1 MDTILRTQLENRLR
15 AAIEAN
21 DQKAYRIALLD
32 VQVAQMQ
39 CQEKTAQRV
48 KTLEQYIHDAEQ
60 RAQGAK
66 WTAKAFTVIFAASG
80 GAAGFAALLKFV
92 QFISS

>member
-48 KTLEQYIHDAEQ
+48 KALEVYIHDAEQ

-66 WTAKAFTVIFAASG
+66 WAAKALFAISSASG
-80 GAAGFAALLKFV
+80 GAVALKVIQALL
-92 QFISS
+92 S

>member
-15 AAIEAN
+15 AAIEDN

-32 VQVAQMQ
+32 VQVAQML

-66 WTAKAFTVIFAASG
+66 WAAKALFALSSAGG
-80 GAAGFAALLKFV
+80 GAVALKVIQVLL
-92 QFISS
+92 S

>member
-21 DQKAYRIALLD
+21 DQKEYRIALLD
-32 VQVAQMQ
+32 VQVAQML

-66 WTAKAFTVIFAASG
+66 WAAKALFAISSASG
-80 GAAGFAALLKFV
+80 GAVALKVIQALL
-92 QFISS
+92 S

>member
-1 MDTILRTQLENRLR
+1 MDSILRSQLENRLR

-32 VQVAQMQ
+32 VQVAQML

-48 KTLEQYIHDAEQ
+48 KTLEQYVHDAEQ
-60 RAQGAK
+60 RAKGAK
-66 WTAKAFTVIFAASG
+66 LAAKAIFALSSAGG
-80 GAAGFAALLKFV
+80 GAVALKVVQALL
-92 QFISS
+92 S

>member
-15 AAIEAN
+15 AAIESG

-48 KTLEQYIHDAEQ
+48 KTLEQYVHDAEQ

-66 WTAKAFTVIFAASG
+66 WAAKALIALYSATG
-80 GAAGFAALLKFV
+80 GAAFLKFI

>member
-1 MDTILRTQLENRLR
+1 MDSILRTQLENRLR

-21 DQKAYRIALLD
+21 DQKEYRIALLD
-32 VQVAQMQ
+32 VQVAQML

-66 WTAKAFTVIFAASG
+66 WAAKALFALSSAGG
-80 GAAGFAALLKFV
+80 GAVALKVIQALL
-92 QFISS
+92 

>member
-1 MDTILRTQLENRLR
+1 MDSILRSQLENRLR

-32 VQVAQMQ
+32 VQVAQML

-66 WTAKAFTVIFAASG
+66 WAAKAIFALSSAGG
-80 GAAGFAALLKFV
+80 GAVALKVIQALL
-92 QFISS
+92 S

>member
-15 AAIEAN
+15 AAIEDN

-32 VQVAQMQ
+32 VQVAQML

-48 KTLEQYIHDAEQ
+48 KTLEQYIHDTEQ

-66 WTAKAFTVIFAASG
+66 LAAKAIFALSSASG
-80 GAAGFAALLKFV
+80 GAVALKIIQALL
-92 QFISS
+92 S

>member
-15 AAIEAN
+15 AAIESG

-32 VQVAQMQ
+32 VQTAQMQ
-39 CQEKTAQRV
+39 CQENTAQRV
-48 KTLEQYIHDAEQ
+48 KALEVYIHDAEQ

-66 WTAKAFTVIFAASG
+66 WAAKAIFALSSASG
-80 GAAGFAALLKFV
+80 GAVALKVIQALL
-92 QFISS
+92 S

>member
-1 MDTILRTQLENRLR
+1 MDTILRSQLEARLR
-15 AAIEAN
+15 AAIESG

-48 KTLEQYIHDAEQ
+48 KTLEQYVHDAEQ
-60 RAQGAK
+60 RAKGAQ
-66 WTAKAFTVIFAASG
+66 WAAKAILAIGSASG
-80 GAAGFAALLKFV
+80 GAALLK
-92 QFISS
+92 ILETLI

>member
-1 MDTILRTQLENRLR
+1 MDNILRTQLENRLR
-15 AAIEAN
+15 AAIESG

-48 KTLEQYIHDAEQ
+48 KTLEQYVHDAEQ

-66 WTAKAFTVIFAASG
+66 WAAKALFAISSAGG
-80 GAAGFAALLKFV
+80 GAVALKIAQALL
-92 QFISS
+92 S

>member
-1 MDTILRTQLENRLR
+1 MDSILRSQLESRLR

-32 VQVAQMQ
+32 VQVAQML

-48 KTLEQYIHDAEQ
+48 KTLEQYVHDAEQ

-66 WTAKAFTVIFAASG
+66 WAAKAIFALSSAGG
-80 GAAGFAALLKFV
+80 GAVALKVIQSLL
-92 QFISS
+92 S

>member
-1 MDTILRTQLENRLR
+1 MDTILRSQLEARLR
-15 AAIEAN
+15 AAIEAG

-48 KTLEQYIHDAEQ
+48 KTLEQYVHDAEQ
-60 RAQGAK
+60 RAKGAQ
-66 WTAKAFTVIFAASG
+66 WAAKAILAIASASG
-80 GAAGFAALLKFV
+80 GAALLK
-92 QFISS
+92 ILETLT

>member
-48 KTLEQYIHDAEQ
+48 KTLEQYVHDAEQ

-66 WTAKAFTVIFAASG
+66 WAAKALFAISSAGG
-80 GAAGFAALLKFV
+80 GAVALKVIQALL
-92 QFISS
+92 S

>member
-21 DQKAYRIALLD
+21 DQKEYRIALLD
-32 VQVAQMQ
+32 VQVAQML

-48 KTLEQYIHDAEQ
+48 KTLEQYVHDAEQ
-60 RAQGAK
+60 RAKGAK
-66 WTAKAFTVIFAASG
+66 LAAKAIFALSSAGG
-80 GAAGFAALLKFV
+80 GAVALKVIQALL
-92 QFISS
+92 S

>member
-1 MDTILRTQLENRLR
+1 MDTILRSQLEARLR
-15 AAIEAN
+15 AAIEAG
-21 DQKAYRIALLD
+21 DQNAYRIALLD

-48 KTLEQYIHDAEQ
+48 KAIEAYIHDVEQ

-66 WTAKAFTVIFAASG
+66 LAAKALLALGSASG
-80 GAAGFAALLKFV
+80 GAAILKLLEALF
-92 QFISS
+92 

>member
-32 VQVAQMQ
+32 VQVAQML

-48 KTLEQYIHDAEQ
+48 KTLEQYVHDTEQ

-66 WTAKAFTVIFAASG
+66 WAAKAIFALSSAGG
-80 GAAGFAALLKFV
+80 GAVALKVIQALL
-92 QFISS
+92 S

>member
-1 MDTILRTQLENRLR
+1 MDSILRTQLENRLR

-21 DQKAYRIALLD
+21 DQKEYRIALLD
-32 VQVAQMQ
+32 VQVAQML

-66 WTAKAFTVIFAASG
+66 WAAKALFALSSAGG
-80 GAAGFAALLKFV
+80 GAVALKVIQVLL
-92 QFISS
+92 S

>member
-1 MDTILRTQLENRLR
+1 MDSILRSQLENRLR

-48 KTLEQYIHDAEQ
+48 KSLEVYIHDAEQ
-60 RAQGAK
+60 RAKGAK
-66 WTAKAFTVIFAASG
+66 WAAKALFALSSAGG
-80 GAAGFAALLKFV
+80 GAVALKVVQALL
-92 QFISS
+92 S

>member
-1 MDTILRTQLENRLR
+1 MDPILRSQLEARLR
-15 AAIEAN
+15 AAIESG

-32 VQVAQMQ
+32 VQIAQMQ

-48 KTLEQYIHDAEQ
+48 KALEVYIHDAEQ

-66 WTAKAFTVIFAASG
+66 FAAKALLALGSASG
-80 GAAGFAALLKFV
+80 GAAILKLLEALL
-92 QFISS
+92 

>member
-1 MDTILRTQLENRLR
+1 MDHILRTQLENRLR
-15 AAIEAN
+15 EAIEAN

-39 CQEKTAQRV
+39 CQEITAQRV
-48 KTLEQYIHDAEQ
+48 KTLEQYVHDAEQ

-66 WTAKAFTVIFAASG
+66 WAAKALLALSSASG
-80 GAAGFAALLKFV
+80 GAVALKVAQALL
-92 QFISS
+92 S

>member
-1 MDTILRTQLENRLR
+1 MDTILRSQLEARLR
-15 AAIEAN
+15 AAIEAG

-48 KTLEQYIHDAEQ
+48 KTLEQYVHDAEQ
-60 RAQGAK
+60 RAKGAQ
-66 WTAKAFTVIFAASG
+66 WAAKAILAIGSASG
-80 GAAGFAALLKFV
+80 GAALLK
-92 QFISS
+92 ILETLI

>member
-1 MDTILRTQLENRLR
+1 MDPILRTQLEARLR
-15 AAIEAN
+15 AAIESG

-32 VQVAQMQ
+32 VQIAQMQ

-48 KTLEQYIHDAEQ
+48 KALEVYIHDAEQ

-66 WTAKAFTVIFAASG
+66 WAAKALIALSSASG
-80 GAAGFAALLKFV
+80 GAAILKLLEALF
-92 QFISS
+92 

>member
-1 MDTILRTQLENRLR
+1 MDAILRTQLENRLR

-32 VQVAQMQ
+32 VQVAQML

-48 KTLEQYIHDAEQ
+48 KTLEQYIHDTEQ

-66 WTAKAFTVIFAASG
+66 LAAKAIFALSSASG
-80 GAAGFAALLKFV
+80 GAVALKIIQALL
-92 QFISS
+92 S

>member
-1 MDTILRTQLENRLR
+1 MDSILRSQLEARLR
-15 AAIEAN
+15 AAIESG

-48 KTLEQYIHDAEQ
+48 KTLEQYVHDAEQ

-66 WTAKAFTVIFAASG
+66 WAAKALLALSSASG
-80 GAAGFAALLKFV
+80 GAAILK
-92 QFISS
+92 ILETLI

>member
-48 KTLEQYIHDAEQ
+48 KTLEQYVHDAEQ

-66 WTAKAFTVIFAASG
+66 WAAKALFALSSAGG
-80 GAAGFAALLKFV
+80 GAVALKAIQAIL
-92 QFISS
+92 S

>member
-15 AAIEAN
+15 AAIEDN

-32 VQVAQMQ
+32 VQVAQML

-48 KTLEQYIHDAEQ
+48 KTLEQYIHGAEQ

-66 WTAKAFTVIFAASG
+66 WAAKALFALSSAGG
-80 GAAGFAALLKFV
+80 GAVALKVIQVLL
-92 QFISS
+92 S

>member
-15 AAIEAN
+15 EAIEAN

-48 KTLEQYIHDAEQ
+48 KTLEQYVHDAEQ

-66 WTAKAFTVIFAASG
+66 WAAKALFAISSAGG
-80 GAAGFAALLKFV
+80 GAVALKVIQALL
-92 QFISS
+92 S

>member
-1 MDTILRTQLENRLR
+1 MDAILRTQLENRLR
-15 AAIEAN
+15 AAIESG

-48 KTLEQYIHDAEQ
+48 KTLEQYVHDAEQ
-60 RAQGAK
+60 RAKGAQ
-66 WTAKAFTVIFAASG
+66 WAAKALFALSSAGG
-80 GAAGFAALLKFV
+80 GAVALKAIQAIL
-92 QFISS
+92 S

>member
-21 DQKAYRIALLD
+21 DQKEYRIALLD
-32 VQVAQMQ
+32 VQVAQML

-66 WTAKAFTVIFAASG
+66 WAAKALFALSSAGG
-80 GAAGFAALLKFV
+80 GAVALKVIQALL
-92 QFISS
+92 S

>member
-21 DQKAYRIALLD
+21 DQKEYRIALLD
-32 VQVAQMQ
+32 VQVAQML

-48 KTLEQYIHDAEQ
+48 KTLEQYVRDAEQ

-66 WTAKAFTVIFAASG
+66 WAAKALLAISSAAG
-80 GAAGFAALLKFV
+80 GAAYLKFI

>member
-1 MDTILRTQLENRLR
+1 MDTILRTQLEKRLR

-48 KTLEQYIHDAEQ
+48 KTLEQYVHDAEQ

-66 WTAKAFTVIFAASG
+66 WAAKALFALSSAGG
-80 GAAGFAALLKFV
+80 GAVALKVIQALL
-92 QFISS
+92 S

>member
-1 MDTILRTQLENRLR
+1 MDTILRSQLEARLR
-15 AAIEAN
+15 AAIEAG

-48 KTLEQYIHDAEQ
+48 KTLEQYVHDAEQ
-60 RAQGAK
+60 RAKGAQ
-66 WTAKAFTVIFAASG
+66 WAAKALFALSSAGG
-80 GAAGFAALLKFV
+80 GAVALKVIQALL
-92 QFISS
+92 S

>member
-1 MDTILRTQLENRLR
+1 MDPILRTQLENRLR
-15 AAIEAN
+15 AAIESG

-48 KTLEQYIHDAEQ
+48 KTLEQYVHDAEQ

-66 WTAKAFTVIFAASG
+66 WAAKALFAISSAGG
-80 GAAGFAALLKFV
+80 GAVALKAIQVLL
-92 QFISS
+92 S

>member
-1 MDTILRTQLENRLR
+1 MDSILRSQLENRLR

-21 DQKAYRIALLD
+21 DQKEYRIALLD
-32 VQVAQMQ
+32 VQVAQML

-66 WTAKAFTVIFAASG
+66 WAAKALFALSSASG
-80 GAAGFAALLKFV
+80 GAVALKVFQALL
-92 QFISS
+92 S

>member
-32 VQVAQMQ
+32 VQVAQML

-66 WTAKAFTVIFAASG
+66 WAAKALLALSSAAG
-80 GAAGFAALLKFV
+80 GAAYLKFI